1 MTAPLTRG
9 DADTGDANTA
19 PSRWSEGQ
27 PWLSTAAR
35 LGLAVVWLL
44 AGGLKVANTQEAVQ
58 AVAAYEL
65 LPPALVPIVGFGL
78 PLFEIALGL
87 LLLVGL
93 LTRQA
98 AIASIALLVLFM
110 AGVASAWARGL
121 AIDCGCFGGGGS
133 VAPGKTE
140 YVQELLRDTGFM
152 ILAVF
157 VALKPRSRFSVD
169 RRFEQENL

>member
-1 MTAPLTRG
+1 MTTSLTRR
-9 DADTGDANTA
+9 DADTS
-19 PSRWSEGQ
+19 PSRWATVQ
-27 PWLSTAAR
+27 PWISTAAR
-35 LGLAVVWLL
+35 LGLAAVWLL
-44 AGGLKVANTQEAVQ
+44 AGGLKVADTQQAVQ

-65 LPPALVPIVGFGL
+65 LPPALEPIVGFGL

-93 LTRQA
+93 LTRPA

-157 VALKPRSRFSVD
+157 VALKPHSRLSLD
-169 RRFEQENL
+169 RRFDQENL

>member
-1 MTAPLTRG
+1 MTTSLART
-9 DADTGDANTA
+9 DADTV
-19 PSRWSEGQ
+19 PSRWSRWQ
-27 PWLSTAAR
+27 PWISTAAR
-35 LGLAVVWLL
+35 IGLAVVWLL

-87 LLLVGL
+87 LLLAGL

-98 AIASIALLVLFM
+98 AIASIVLLAVFM

-121 AIDCGCFGGGGS
+121 AIDCGCFGGGGD
-133 VAPGKTE
+133 VAVGKTE

-152 ILAVF
+152 IVAGF
-157 VALKPRSRFSVD
+157 VALKPRSVFSVD
-169 RRFEQENL
+169 RRFEQENP

>member
-1 MTAPLTRG
+1 MTASLTRR
-9 DADTGDANTA
+9 DADPS
-19 PSRWSEGQ
+19 PSRWATVQ
-27 PWLSTAAR
+27 PWISTAAR
-35 LGLAVVWLL
+35 LGLAAVWLL
-44 AGGLKVANTQEAVQ
+44 AGGLKVADTQQAVQ

-65 LPPALVPIVGFGL
+65 LPPALEPIVGFGL

-93 LTRQA
+93 LTRPA

-157 VALKPRSRFSVD
+157 VALKPHSRLSLD
-169 RRFEQENL
+169 RRFDQENL